1 MVELN
6 PITRDDLRNIA
17 IIAHV
22 DHGKTTLVDGMLR
35 QSGVF
40 RDNQVVAERIM
51 DSGDLER
58 ERGITILAKNTA
70 IHWGDTKVN
79 IVDTPGHADFG
90 GEVERVLQMV
100 SGVLLVVDAY
110 EGPMPQTRFVLSKAL
125 ALGLSLI
132 IVINKIDRAEARPAE
147 VVDETLLLLMELG
160 ATDEQLDSPVVY
172 VSARDGIA
180 SLDPEVRGSDLVPL
194 FDTIVEHIPAPAGEQ
209 DGPLQMMISTVDYN
223 DYLGRIGIGRINR
236 GTLKVGDTVVLANH
250 HSGEVSQPTRISA
263 IYQFEGLQ
271 RTPCESGRVGDIVS
285 VSGIDNLEIG
295 DTLCAPDAVEPLSF
309 VKISPPTV
317 IMTFQVN
324 DSPLAGRE
332 GKYVTSRHLGN
343 RLMREMETDVSLKV
357 ENTDRTDAFKVYGR
371 GELHLSI
378 LIETMR
384 RQGYEFAV
392 SKPDVVLRKGQHGLE
407 EPMERLTV
415 DVPEEYVGSVMEK
428 LSRRKGELQEMNA
441 MEGRTR
447 MEFIIPA
454 RGLFGYRGEFMTDT
468 RGEGIMSSVFECYGP
483 FKGVISKRNLG
494 SLVATQA
501 GETTPYA
508 LNAVQDRGTLFVG
521 PGTEVYA
528 GMVVGAGNRA
538 DDIEINVCKRKN
550 LTNMRAAGK
559 DDNVI
564 LAPHKQMSLEESLEY
579 IDDDDLLEVTPQN
592 LRIRKRILDPVQ
604 RYRTKRREL
613 DQSQNN

>member
-295 DTLCAPDAVEPLSF
+295 DTLCAPDAVDPLSF

-384 RQGYEFAV
+384 RQG
-392 SKPDVVLRKGQHGLE
+392 
-407 EPMERLTV
+407 
-415 DVPEEYVGSVMEK
+415 
-428 LSRRKGELQEMNA
+428 
-441 MEGRTR
+441 
-447 MEFIIPA
+447 
-454 RGLFGYRGEFMTDT
+454 
-468 RGEGIMSSVFECYGP
+468 
-483 FKGVISKRNLG
+483 
-494 SLVATQA
+494 
-501 GETTPYA
+501 
-508 LNAVQDRGTLFVG
+508 
-521 PGTEVYA
+521 
-528 GMVVGAGNRA
+528 
-538 DDIEINVCKRKN
+538 
-550 LTNMRAAGK
+550 
-559 DDNVI
+559 
-564 LAPHKQMSLEESLEY
+564 
-579 IDDDDLLEVTPQN
+579 
-592 LRIRKRILDPVQ
+592 
-604 RYRTKRREL
+604 
-613 DQSQNN
+613 